1 MYENFFSLSYY
12 ILDNMIINDKVENLI
27 YEGIC
32 VLDVNET
39 NKQKMIRYSNISYEI
54 FKTIIFDSELSKMI
68 DNKFINRPIILYDS
82 LTDTFIK
89 YIFDTNTNNFIFY
102 QVLDFNDNDTEDEG
116 WYSNDDNI

>member
-1 MYENFFSLSYY
+1 
-12 ILDNMIINDKVENLI
+12 MIINDKVENLI